1 MQNPAGHYVAINRN
15 SSNYFLSKESVAL
28 FTEQH
33 PRHPA
38 YIIGQIVHIEQRIA
52 RPDQMGGPESSGG
65 RRSPAST
72 LNPYNLA
79 PGCEYFVVTVAMLPD
94 AAR

>member
-1 MQNPAGHYVAINRN
+1 
-15 SSNYFLSKESVAL
+15 
-28 FTEQH
+28 
-33 PRHPA
+33 
-38 YIIGQIVHIEQRIA
+38 VHIEQRIA